1 MLFIQSWWN
10 SDGTSTRRSFLLLL
24 SSILKPTLYRCLNPQ
39 KMMGLNVENVAQRKS
54 SMLQKCDYYQFKF
67 LVIVPTICGA
77 NFMTLSVNSLDFWS
91 KYDSNMDDSSVHKN
105 QPLWEYMQ
113 PRNAENKVK
122 TTTWKLPHNLKT
134 SQNFQLLSEYTFQQA
149 EWLQG
154 FFIETLQGWVVL
166 GSRWSFS
173 KSCNC
178 IA

>member
-10 SDGTSTRRSFLLLL
+10 RDGTSTRRSFLLLL

-39 KMMGLNVENVAQRKS
+39 KIMGLNVENVAQRKS
-54 SMLQKCDYYQFKF
+54 SMLQKCDYYQFTF
-67 LVIVPTICGA
+67 LVIFPTVCRTFHDTFGEFVGFLKQEYQIWKIRRCTKISHYESICNQG
-77 NFMTLSVNSLDFWS
+77 MLKIKLKPQPKNSLQ
-91 KYDSNMDDSSVHKN
+91 H
-105 QPLWEYMQ
+105 
-113 PRNAENKVK
+113 
-122 TTTWKLPHNLKT
+122 
-134 SQNFQLLSEYTFQQA
+134 FQLLSGYTFQQA

-173 KSCNC
+173 KSRNC